1 MPATYASSA
10 SIASTPG
17 KAGPARLAFLLL
29 FPGFFFY
36 QTLIGMGVMGAFLGG
51 YFSVVSIVLFPPL
64 TYMYYL
70 GIKSSVHRVSSTDL
84 RFGFF
89 LFYFFVIVA
98 TNAAFGAN
106 FTIVKNHLLSILYFI
121 NIYLIFKQ
129 GDFSEPRTMAATLAA
144 LLLMS
149 ATIFF
154 FSQGG
159 SFQPGQFGDPT
170 SPDSVAT
177 YQALARSY
185 VLTFVTVIC
194 FIRVLAVRLALYA
207 IAGAALFLNGARS
220 ELVAALF
227 LFPMIELYRA
237 RHWLPFLY
245 LVLLVSG
252 LASIDTKYLA
262 NQFPESRVWELFDLS
277 QSTSASARHE
287 LTEHALRT
295 IAEHPVLGA
304 YASYPPGGY
313 SHNILSAW
321 VDLGLFGFVYML
333 FMLLRTAVGL
343 CSRGWLVRPRSGQF
357 LLAWSLICIS
367 LLLLATAKTF
377 DDMFFGAAM
386 GAYANY
392 RSSQRSG
399 SSAAAGCRVAADNVE
414 GERP

>member
-1 MPATYASSA
+1 MPAIYASSA
-10 SIASTPG
+10 RITSTPG

-51 YFSVVSIVLFPPL
+51 YFSVVSIALFPPL
-64 TYMYYL
+64 AYMYYL
-70 GIKSSVHRVSSTDL
+70 GIKARVGRVASTDL
-84 RFGFF
+84 HFGFF

-98 TNAAFGAN
+98 INAAFGAN
-106 FTIVKNHLLSILYFI
+106 PMIVKTHLLSILYFI
-121 NIYLIFKQ
+121 NIYLIFKH
-129 GDFSEPRTMAATLAA
+129 GDFSERKTIAATLVS

-154 FSQGG
+154 FSRDG

-177 YQALARSY
+177 YQGLARSY
-185 VLTFVTVIC
+185 VLTFVTVVC
-194 FIRVLAVRLALYA
+194 FTRVMAARLVLYA
-207 IAGAALFLNGARS
+207 IAVPALFLNGARS

-227 LFPMIELYRA
+227 LFPTIELYRA
-237 RHWLPFLY
+237 KHWLPFLY
-245 LVLLVSG
+245 LVLLVLA
-252 LASIDTKYLA
+252 LASIGPKLMA
-262 NQFPESRVWELFDLS
+262 NHFPESRVWELFDLS
-277 QSTSASARHE
+277 RSSSATARHE
-287 LTEHALRT
+287 LTEHALHT
-295 IAEHPVLGA
+295 IAENPVLGA

-333 FMLLRTAVGL
+333 LMLVGTAIAL
-343 CSRGWLVRPRSGQF
+343 CSRGWLIRPRSGQF

-367 LLLLATAKTF
+367 LLLLVTAKTF

-392 RSSQRSG
+392 RNSEQSSKR
-399 SSAAAGCRVAADNVE
+399 CRDAADNVE
-414 GERP
+414 GEGP

>member
-1 MPATYASSA
+1 MSVTYAPSA

-36 QTLIGMGVMGAFLGG
+36 QTLIGMGVMGAFVGG
-51 YFSVVSIVLFPPL
+51 YFSVVSIGLFPPL
-64 TYMYYL
+64 ACMYYL
-70 GIKSSVHRVSSTDL
+70 GIRASGYRIASTDL
-84 RFGFF
+84 QFGFF
-89 LFYFFVIVA
+89 LFYFFVVVA

-106 FTIVKNHLLSILYFI
+106 PTIVKTHLLSILYFI
-121 NIYLIFKQ
+121 NIYLIFKH
-129 GDFSEPRTMAATLAA
+129 GDFSERKTIATTLAS

-149 ATIFF
+149 ATVFF
-154 FSQGG
+154 FSRDG
-159 SFQPGQFGDPT
+159 SFQPAQFGDAT

-177 YQALARSY
+177 YQELARSY

-194 FIRVLAVRLALYA
+194 FTRVLAARLVLYA
-207 IAGAALFLNGARS
+207 IAAAALFLNGARS
-220 ELVAALF
+220 ELVAALS

-245 LVLLVSG
+245 LVLLMSG
-252 LASIDTKYLA
+252 LASIDPKFVATH
-262 NQFPESRVWELFDLS
+262 FPESRVWELFNLS
-277 QSTSASARHE
+277 QSSSASARHE

-295 IAEHPVLGA
+295 IAENPVLGA

-333 FMLLRTAVGL
+333 FMLGRTAVVL
-343 CSRGWLVRPRSGQF
+343 CSRGWLARPRSGQF

-367 LLLLATAKTF
+367 LLLLVTAKTF

-392 RSSQRSG
+392 RSTKRPPG
-399 SSAAAGCRVAADNVE
+399 SR
-414 GERP
+414 R

>member
-1 MPATYASSA
+1 MRATCAPSA
-10 SIASTPG
+10 SITSTPG
-17 KAGPARLAFLLL
+17 KAGAARLAFLLL

-36 QTLIGMGVMGAFLGG
+36 QTLIGMGAMGAFLGG
-51 YFSVVSIVLFPPL
+51 YFSVVSIGLLPPL
-64 TYMYYL
+64 ATMAYL
-70 GIKSSVHRVSSTDL
+70 GIKASVHRVSSTDRL
-84 RFGFF
+84 FGFF
-89 LFYFFVIVA
+89 LLYFFVIVA

-106 FTIVKNHLLSILYFI
+106 ATIVKTHLLSILYFS
-121 NIYLIFKQ
+121 NIYLIFRH
-129 GDFSEPRTMAATLAA
+129 GDFSERRTIATTLAA
-144 LLLMS
+144 LLMMS

-159 SFQPGQFGDPT
+159 SFQPGQFGDPA

-177 YQALARSY
+177 YQELARSY
-185 VLTFVTVIC
+185 VLTFVTVIS
-194 FIRVLAVRLALYA
+194 FTRVLAVRLVLYA
-207 IAGAALFLNGARS
+207 IAAAALFLNGARS

-237 RHWLPFLY
+237 KHWLPFLY

-252 LASIDTKYLA
+252 LASIDSKFLA
-262 NQFPESRVWELFDLS
+262 NRFPESRVWELFDLS
-277 QSTSASARHE
+277 HSSSASARHE
-287 LTEHALRT
+287 LTEHALHT
-295 IAEHPVLGA
+295 IAENPVLGA

-333 FMLLRTAVGL
+333 FMLARAAVGL
-343 CSRGWLVRPRSGQF
+343 CAHGWLVRPRSGQF
-357 LLAWSLICIS
+357 LLAWSLISIS

-392 RSSQRSG
+392 RSRKPLPESR
-399 SSAAAGCRVAADNVE
+399 R
-414 GERP
+414 

>member
-1 MPATYASSA
+1 MPVTYAPSSGSA
-10 SIASTPG
+10 GTPG
-17 KAGPARLAFLLL
+17 RAGPARLAFLLL

-51 YFSVVSIVLFPPL
+51 YFSIVSIGLFPPL
-64 TYMYYL
+64 ACMYYL
-70 GIKSSVHRVSSTDL
+70 GIRASGYRVASTDL
-84 RFGFF
+84 YFGFF
-89 LFYFFVIVA
+89 LFYFFVVVA
-98 TNAAFGAN
+98 TNAAFGASA
-106 FTIVKNHLLSILYFI
+106 TIVKTHLLSILYFI
-121 NIYLIFKQ
+121 NIYLIFKHS
-129 GDFSEPRTMAATLAA
+129 DFSERKTIVTTLAS

-154 FSQGG
+154 FSQDG
-159 SFQPGQFGDPT
+159 SFQPGQFGDPA

-177 YQALARSY
+177 YQELARSY

-194 FIRVLAVRLALYA
+194 FTCVLAVRLVLYA
-207 IAGAALFLNGARS
+207 IAVAALFLNGARS

-237 RHWLPFLY
+237 KHWLPFLY

-252 LASIDTKYLA
+252 LASLDTTWLA
-262 NQFPESRVWELFDLS
+262 HRFPESRIWELFDLS
-277 QSTSASARHE
+277 RSSSATARHE
-287 LTEHALRT
+287 LTEHALHT
-295 IAEHPVLGA
+295 IAENPVLGA

-321 VDLGLFGFVYML
+321 VDLGLFGFVYMV
-333 FMLLRTAVGL
+333 FMLVSTAVGL
-343 CSRGWLVRPRSGQF
+343 CSRGWRERPRSGQF

-367 LLLLATAKTF
+367 LLLLVTAKTF
-377 DDMFFGAAM
+377 DDMFSGAAM

-392 RSSQRSG
+392 RR
-399 SSAAAGCRVAADNVE
+399 RKRLRKPADNVE

>member
-1 MPATYASSA
+1 MSATYAPSA

-36 QTLIGMGVMGAFLGG
+36 QTLIGMGVMGAFVGG
-51 YFSVVSIVLFPPL
+51 YFSVVSIGLLPPL
-64 TYMYYL
+64 ACMYYL
-70 GIKSSVHRVSSTDL
+70 AIRASGYRIASTDL
-84 RFGFF
+84 QFGFF
-89 LFYFFVIVA
+89 LFYFFLVVA
-98 TNAAFGAN
+98 INAAFGADP
-106 FTIVKNHLLSILYFI
+106 TIVKTHLLSILYFI
-121 NIYLIFKQ
+121 NIYLIFKHS
-129 GDFSEPRTMAATLAA
+129 DFSERKTIATTLAS

-149 ATIFF
+149 ATVFF
-154 FSQGG
+154 FSRDG

-177 YQALARSY
+177 YQELARSY

-194 FIRVLAVRLALYA
+194 FTRVLAARLVLYA
-207 IAGAALFLNGARS
+207 IAAAALFLNGARS
-220 ELVAALF
+220 ELVAALS

-237 RHWLPFLY
+237 KHWLPFLY

-252 LASIDTKYLA
+252 LANIDPKFLA
-262 NQFPESRVWELFDLS
+262 THFPESRVWELFNLS
-277 QSTSASARHE
+277 QSSSASARHE

-295 IAEHPVLGA
+295 IADNPVLGA

-333 FMLLRTAVGL
+333 FMLGRTAVGL
-343 CSRGWLVRPRSGQF
+343 CFRGWLARPRSGQF

-367 LLLLATAKTF
+367 LLLLVTAKTF
-377 DDMFFGAAM
+377 DDMFTGAAM

-392 RSSQRSG
+392 RNTKRTPG
-399 SSAAAGCRVAADNVE
+399 SR
-414 GERP
+414 R